1 MTITVSLAS
10 SRRSLTMPA
19 IVIVPVVDPAF
30 IVSVPL
36 AKV

>member
-1 MTITVSLAS
+1 MTVSLPSVTPS
-10 SRRSLTMPA
+10 STIPA

-30 IVSVPL
+30 MVRDAS